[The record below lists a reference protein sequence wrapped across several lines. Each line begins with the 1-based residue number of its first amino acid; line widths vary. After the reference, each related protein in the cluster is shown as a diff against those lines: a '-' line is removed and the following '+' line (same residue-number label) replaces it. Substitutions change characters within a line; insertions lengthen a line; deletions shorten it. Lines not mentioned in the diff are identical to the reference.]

1 MDGIVIAPRARAA
14 AARYAR
20 YVPPV
25 RPGHDRGRGDGP
37 LRVLLH
43 MGLRGVR
50 RCLGPR
56 GEEAARMSARDWRQ
70 LLPPI
75 TPKLV
80 LRVLLGVLLF
90 FVGMG
95 LGFWVILFAKRYEKK
110 FARQLAA

>member
-1 MDGIVIAPRARAA
+1 
-14 AARYAR
+14 
-20 YVPPV
+20 
-25 RPGHDRGRGDGP
+25 
-37 LRVLLH
+37 
-43 MGLRGVR
+43 
-50 RCLGPR
+50 
-56 GEEAARMSARDWRQ
+56 MSARDWRQ

-110 FARQLAA
+110 FARQVAA